1 MATQEQVAAGVTEPR
16 DKSEVQR
23 LLTFDSLPSLAEI
36 EQRATALA
44 DVAANAPGDP
54 DVAMIGGAPF
64 LMSSLER
71 ALAAVQMRAVYAFSV
86 RASAEQTQADGS
98 VRKVQTF
105 RHSGFVKV

>member
-1 MATQEQVAAGVTEPR
+1 M
-16 DKSEVQR
+16 
-23 LLTFDSLPSLAEI
+23 AEI

-44 DVAANAPGDP
+44 DVAANAKGDP

-64 LMSSLER
+64 LMASLER

-86 RASAEQTQADGS
+86 RVSAEQAQPDGS

-105 RHSGFVKV
+105 RHAGWVEV